1 MILLLLVVGFASCK
15 EEGFDLYTEGDGC
28 YVSFNRK
35 ATDTINFSFYS
46 VGKNT
51 YDYPL
56 EVLLIGIPEPLGGK
70 AKPYSV
76 VVVDSLTTVD
86 LSYVK
91 IPENLTFQPWSLLD
105 TFFVQLEKYPALD
118 VEVDGKLPV
127 VTLCLD
133 IVGSDE
139 LILGDRNRRRLTFKI
154 SNEITAPSWWDATV
168 KNNLLGVFSAKKFKL
183 FMEVIQPDIANM
195 SIQNLQEWSIEFKR
209 YLESQ
214 DPPIYEEDGTLM
226 KVAVEA

>member
-56 EVLLIGIPEPLGGK
+56 EVLLIGIPEPLEGK

-76 VVVDSLTTVD
+76 VVVDTLTTVD

-127 VTLCLD
+127 VTLC
-133 IVGSDE
+133 
-139 LILGDRNRRRLTFKI
+139 
-154 SNEITAPSWWDATV
+154 
-168 KNNLLGVFSAKKFKL
+168 
-183 FMEVIQPDIANM
+183 
-195 SIQNLQEWSIEFKR
+195 
-209 YLESQ
+209 
-214 DPPIYEEDGTLM
+214 
-226 KVAVEA
+226 